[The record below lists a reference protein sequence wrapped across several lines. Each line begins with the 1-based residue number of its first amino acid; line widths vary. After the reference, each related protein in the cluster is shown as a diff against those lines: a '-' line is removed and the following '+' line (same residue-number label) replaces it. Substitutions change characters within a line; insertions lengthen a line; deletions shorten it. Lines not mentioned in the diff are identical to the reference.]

1 MDRHRYSR
9 RAHELRAFADRMG
22 PLAKMPDRATSADI
36 QLAADLAKKA
46 ADDLDELVA
55 ATPAGCVCLRIEND
69 NYSYLD
75 YVESCIH
82 HRQYY
87 LLREQ
92 LKAEYQKLECVLK
105 NEARMKLVIAA
116 LQAQTVRSNEPD
128 ERMAKLAIKLA
139 DEVLRQ
145 LGSEVKGA

>member
-1 MDRHRYSR
+1 MDRHRFSR
-9 RAHELRAFADRMG
+9 RAHELRAFADRIG

-36 QLAADLAKKA
+36 QLAADLATKA
-46 ADDLDELVA
+46 AADLEELIA
-55 ATPAGCVCLRIEND
+55 ATPAGCVCRRIEND

-92 LKAEYQKLECVLK
+92 LKADYQKLERVLK
-105 NEARMKLVIAA
+105 NEARMKLVAA
-116 LQAQTVRSNEPD
+116 SLSGTAVLPSNVEGD
-128 ERMAKLAIKLA
+128 LAARAISIA
-139 DEVLRQ
+139 DETIRRIME
-145 LGSEVKGA
+145 GT

>member
-1 MDRHRYSR
+1 
-9 RAHELRAFADRMG
+9 MG

-36 QLAADLAKKA
+36 QLAADLATKA
-46 ADDLDELVA
+46 AADLDELA
-55 ATPAGCVCLRIEND
+55 SATPAGCVCRRIEND

-87 LLREQ
+87 LLREK
-92 LKAEYQKLECVLK
+92 LKEDYAKMERVLK
-105 NEARMKLVIAA
+105 NEVRMKLVIAA

-128 ERMAKLAIKLA
+128 ARMAKLAIKLA

-145 LGSEVKGA
+145 LGSEVKDS